1 MPKPKMNMNSL
12 EEFREAASLV
22 RACRGTVEC
31 GVQMDNE
38 EEIAGDALYIAC
50 KDYIKSYAERFPAWH
65 GLP

>member
-1 MPKPKMNMNSL
+1 MLNPKMNMTSL

-22 RACRGTVEC
+22 RACRGTVAC

-38 EEIAGDALYIAC
+38 DEIAGDALYIAC
-50 KDYIKSYAERFPAWH
+50 KDYIKAYVERFPAWR